1 MTHTHT
7 RQIYIFKSREWTDNG
22 TGIRSISRAEL
33 QLHNTVESEKR
44 GKSDPPLWN
53 ALAAV
58 FFSLHQ
64 RFSDALFTLKSN
76 ASLSGIDIVDPR
88 CIIKGC
94 CYLPGSL
101 RYIC

>member
-1 MTHTHT
+1 MTHTHTHT

-58 FFSLHQ
+58 FFL
-64 RFSDALFTLKSN
+64 FIFPFTNAL
-76 ASLSGIDIVDPR
+76 AMP
-88 CIIKGC
+88 
-94 CYLPGSL
+94 YL
-101 RYIC
+101 R